1 MGSPQSEFPF
11 SSCISR
17 INRGSQANGRYRRVL
32 SPNRLVHEL
41 ITAAPCC
48 SENEKVVFQRC
59 SHALT
64 HLPSPTVN
72 SKLSRATGC
81 LAGR

>member
-32 SPNRLVHEL
+32 SPNRLVHEPDNCRTL
-41 ITAAPCC
+41 LQRERKGGFST
-48 SENEKVVFQRC
+48 VFAR
-59 SHALT
+59 T
-64 HLPSPTVN
+64 YPSTFPY
-72 SKLSRATGC
+72 R
-81 LAGR
+81 